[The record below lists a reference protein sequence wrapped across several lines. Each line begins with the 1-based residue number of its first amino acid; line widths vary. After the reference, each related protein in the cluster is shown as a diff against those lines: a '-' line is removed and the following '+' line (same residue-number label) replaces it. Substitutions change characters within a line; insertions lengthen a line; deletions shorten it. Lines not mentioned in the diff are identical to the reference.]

1 MRSTKKCFLAN
12 KGKKKKK
19 KKTKQ
24 QQFDIAH

>member
-19 KKTKQ
+19 KTKQ